1 MGADVIFWLVCV
13 VIFAVAEIATMGLT
27 TIWFAIGSL
36 AALFLALFGA
46 NVWIQVIVFILVSL
60 VMILFTRPIA
70 VKYFNTDRV
79 RTNAESLIGR
89 QAIVTQAIDN
99 LHATG
104 KVMVAGQEWT
114 ARSDQDDILI
124 EEGAVTDILAINGV
138 KLIVKERE
146 K

>member
-36 AALFLALFGA
+36 VALFLALFGA

>member
-36 AALFLALFGA
+36 AALILALFGA

>member
-13 VIFAVAEIATMGLT
+13 VIFAVAELT

-36 AALFLALFGA
+36 VALFLALFGA

>member
-13 VIFAVAEIATMGLT
+13 VIFAVAEIASMGLT

-36 AALFLALFGA
+36 AALILALFGA

>member
-36 AALFLALFGA
+36 VALFLALFGA

-104 KVMVAGQEWT
+104 KVMVAGQEWS

>member
-36 AALFLALFGA
+36 VALILALFGA

>member
-1 MGADVIFWLVCV
+1 MGADVVFWLVCV

-36 AALFLALFGA
+36 VALFLALFGA